1 MPAPGGPSSPGDPG
15 SSGGIVGPGGAGGP
29 GEPGSVSGPA
39 GSGGA
44 GGPRPLAAEAD
55 RERLLALLR
64 EHYATGLLG
73 HGDLDRR
80 VGMVL
85 GARYLDEAAAA
96 VADLP
101 GVPAAGPASAV
112 PAAGAASG
120 AAAPSTMAG
129 QSKPRRVRRGHAHAD
144 RPAAGW
150 IPTDERFRDP
160 TSRAIMR
167 VWIDPA
173 DQTRHYVPEP
183 GP

>member
-1 MPAPGGPSSPGDPG
+1 MPP
-15 SSGGIVGPGGAGGP
+15 PGGAGDPVGP
-29 GEPGSVSGPA
+29 GAPS
-39 GSGGA
+39 GSGGPGRSGGPGGSGDPVGA

-73 HGDLDRR
+73 HEDLDRR

-101 GVPAAGPASAV
+101 GVPAAGPASAPAGGAPAV
-112 PAAGAASG
+112 PG
-120 AAAPSTMAG
+120 TMAG

-144 RPAAGW
+144 QPAAGW

-173 DQTRHYVPEP
+173 DQTSHYIPEP

>member
-1 MPAPGGPSSPGDPG
+1 MSAPGGPGG
-15 SSGGIVGPGGAGGP
+15 SSGPV
-29 GEPGSVSGPA
+29 

-44 GGPRPLAAEAD
+44 GGPRPLVAEAD

-64 EHYATGLLG
+64 EHYAAGLFGLE
-73 HGDLDRR
+73 DLDRR
-80 VGMVL
+80 VGVVL

-101 GVPAAGPASAV
+101 GAPAAGTASAPGPGSSAQG
-112 PAAGAASG
+112 PAGPAGS
-120 AAAPSTMAG
+120 PSTMAG
-129 QSKPRRVRRGHAHAD
+129 RSAPRRVRRGHAHAD
-144 RPAAGW
+144 QPAAGW

-173 DQTRHYVPEP
+173 DQSRHYVPEP
-183 GP
+183 